1 MGRREINVL
10 IFTAVCL
17 FLLTACNSDATNE
30 NPVSLPEVACKPEDV
45 NADPPFTIAETHSA
59 VPPETPLADQIETYY
74 GVALIEN
81 SLTNSS
87 AFCNLYE
94 MADETAAAKLWAQLC
109 RDGVTP
115 VETTEAFAPPT
126 VGDSACAYQSAAFR
140 ELHFQQGRIVVSV
153 WGDSGGQGVVDWAEA
168 VNGRLQQSN

>member
-1 MGRREINVL
+1 MGK
-10 IFTAVCL
+10 TAGLGLLLL
-17 FLLTACNSDATNE
+17 FALVWAGISCRAGDQI
-30 NPVSLPEVACKPEDV
+30 SLSQVACKPADV
-45 NADPPFTIAETHSA
+45 NADPPFTIAETHTA
-59 VPPETPLADQIETYY
+59 VPPDTPFADQIETYY

-81 SLTNSS
+81 ALTNSS
-87 AFCNLYE
+87 AFCDLYE

-168 VNGRLQQSN
+168 VNGRLTQEGN